1 MTVLD
6 ADYFNDGRTGAH
18 VTAISMEIDVLI
30 RSCGRRGSMQVRIG
44 INLTVVLHCK
54 LPPRAT
60 NYVDRDPETEASGS
74 AIAAAQDS
82 AAKGAASGPGCPYGH
97 WRRSAGGGAAERHG
111 CSCSC
116 RIKCH

>member
-1 MTVLD
+1 
-6 ADYFNDGRTGAH
+6 
-18 VTAISMEIDVLI
+18 
-30 RSCGRRGSMQVRIG
+30 MQVGIG
-44 INLTVVLHCK
+44 IALTVVLHCK

-74 AIAAAQDS
+74 AIEAAQNS
-82 AAKGAASGPGCPYGH
+82 AAKGAASGPERPYGH
-97 WRRSAGGGAAERHG
+97 WRRSAGGGAAERIG